1 MNRLLGIKK
10 YGPRRKMINFFVEG
24 RIVMNEIED

>member
-1 MNRLLGIKK
+1 MNRLLGIK
-10 YGPRRKMINFFVEG
+10 YDPRRKIINFFVEG

>member
-1 MNRLLGIKK
+1 MSRFFRIK
-10 YGPRRKMINFFVEG
+10 YAPRRKMINFFVEG

>member
-1 MNRLLGIKK
+1 MNRLLGIK

-24 RIVMNEIED
+24 HIVMNEIED

>member
-1 MNRLLGIKK
+1 MNRLLGIK
-10 YGPRRKMINFFVEG
+10 YGPRRKMIKFFVEG

>member
-1 MNRLLGIKK
+1 MNRLLVK